1 MNNDWYEGAARELS
15 FFTTTEIIKA
25 YTSMQKKYGIAFYS
39 VLFHSKKGVLRMIR
53 KKSELNAIIDF
64 IEHQSEE
71 FVIGQF
77 KKALSLYEKLK
88 KALQK
93 KALTQGKFQKVISLC
108 EELWAYNM
116 FCIYFTYATERKRVK
131 EISGRNYALVA
142 KVRNEICNVLILER
156 FLRHQKIDLSELNG
170 REIQLYLD
178 KKELP
183 DEKELKER
191 REEYLIFMQDLK
203 ATRIPRSKIQ
213 STLIHYIEDADYT
226 HLRELKGIVAFK
238 GNVSG
243 PARIIL
249 RKKDLHLLKKGEIL
263 VTLSTSPDF
272 VPYLLKSVGI
282 VTDYGG
288 VVSHAA
294 IIAREEKIPCIVGT
308 KIATKVFKNGDFV
321 EVDANKGVV
330 RKIK

>member
-142 KVRNEICNVLILER
+142 KVRNEICTNDKEVHED
-156 FLRHQKIDLSELNG
+156 IDLAIHIKKYG
-170 REIQLYLD
+170 EIFFEPNVVV
-178 KKELP
+178 K
-183 DEKELKER
+183 
-191 REEYLIFMQDLK
+191 
-203 ATRIPRSKIQ
+203 IP
-213 STLIHYIEDADYT
+213 
-226 HLRELKGIVAFK
+226 AFK
-238 GNVSG
+238 TAHRH
-243 PARIIL
+243 PAN
-249 RKKDLHLLKKGEIL
+249 GCN
-263 VTLSTSPDF
+263 SP
-272 VPYLLKSVGI
+272 
-282 VTDYGG
+282 
-288 VVSHAA
+288 
-294 IIAREEKIPCIVGT
+294 R
-308 KIATKVFKNGDFV
+308 
-321 EVDANKGVV
+321 DA
-330 RKIK
+330 